1 MIKSGL
7 FDDLIILADFL
18 FTVISKERSYATSER
33 VKSHVLPRR
42 ERREIGKRLRNT
54 LGGLERYVGGKQE
67 GGERRR
73 RKTGTRE
80 REREKEESLNADGGG
95 GGGGGSGGVEKPGK
109 SF

>member
-54 LGGLERYVGGKQE
+54 LGGGGWNGMLEGNRREAKDE
-67 GGERRR
+67 EERQARE
-73 RKTGTRE
+73 KE
-80 REREKEESLNADGGG
+80 RERKRNR
-95 GGGGGSGGVEKPGK
+95 
-109 SF
+109 